1 MKNSMKLSAAMSI
14 AVLAGCGG
22 SVGNAALSKAFT
34 YGAPATPTTQETAAA
49 TSAQSQLSGTASFGS
64 APGATSGAAIIAFAD
79 SLAASAL
86 GSSGVPM
93 AVAPSGSGSARALT
107 NADVYSTCTTTT
119 ASSVTFNNC
128 QIVSSG
134 YTVTISGTISVS
146 ANTVSW
152 NISGGVSGTDAATGI
167 AVNVSHRQSGSL
179 TVTATKVTGDAVSS
193 ISGSVSAQGQTVNF
207 GVDSAVLVD
216 LTYQGS
222 PFCVTA
228 GSVEVK
234 RVWTQKPNGASGPA
248 YNDAAVKLTWT
259 GCNAPVQV
267 AHSQ

>member
-1 MKNSMKLSAAMSI
+1 MKNRMKLSAATSI
-14 AVLAGCGG
+14 AVLAACGG
-22 SVGNAALSKAFT
+22 SIGNAALSKTFT
-34 YGAPATPTTQETAAA
+34 YGAPTAATTQESAAA
-49 TSAQSQLSGTASFGS
+49 SSAQTQLSGTAGFSS
-64 APGATSGAAIIAFAD
+64 APGATNGAAVIAFAD

-86 GSSGVPM
+86 GSAGVPM
-93 AVAPSGSGSARALT
+93 AVAPSGSGISRALT
-107 NADVYSTCTTTT
+107 NGDVYSTCTTVT

-134 YTVTISGTISVS
+134 ITVTISGSISVS

-152 NISGGVSGTDAATGI
+152 NISGGVSGTNATSGFT
-167 AVNVSHRQSGSL
+167 VNVAHQQSGSL
-179 TVTATKVTGDAVSS
+179 TVTATKVTGDAVSR
-193 ISGSVSAQGQTVNF
+193 ISGSVSGQGQTMNF

-216 LTYQGS
+216 LTYQAS

-234 RVWTQKPNGASGPA
+234 RVWTLKPNGASGPPF
-248 YNDAAVKLTWT
+248 NDAAVKLSWT
-259 GCNAPVQV
+259 GCNVPVQV